1 MPALV
6 RNFHRKD
13 FKFGDV
19 KIATANDAE
28 DNLIY
33 EIVYVELF
41 DDAEKTNGSVTS
53 QVDITDANVNL
64 TIDTDQF
71 KASTNIITID
81 QLVRRFLYPNSV
93 SNMQQR
99 LRELIPAGDSTIIN
113 INEKFIP
120 LWMSST
126 QTTGTALG
134 YTKAVPIA
142 YAKPGFGATILE
154 NIQNSGFDF
163 KNINFEVDRL
173 TIDSVEGEAG
183 DKYIVFPKR
192 KVI

>member
-1 MPALV
+1 
-6 RNFHRKD
+6 
-13 FKFGDV
+13 
-19 KIATANDAE
+19 
-28 DNLIY
+28 
-33 EIVYVELF
+33 
-41 DDAEKTNGSVTS
+41 
-53 QVDITDANVNL
+53 
-64 TIDTDQF
+64 
-71 KASTNIITID
+71 
-81 QLVRRFLYPNSV
+81 
-93 SNMQQR
+93 MQQR